1 MTKPAPLR
9 LRVAH
14 AYLPNALVRVLVLRA
29 EDDSVLPAFGAGA
42 HLQVQVRLANDVQ
55 DWRHYS
61 LVDFAGTAT
70 APQDYTI
77 AVRLEAEGRGGSRF
91 MHEGVQVG
99 DTLEVLPPKNDFPL
113 HDGPAPAVLLAGGIG
128 ITPLASMAAQ
138 RARLGQPVQL
148 IYAGRAR
155 AHMAF
160 LPELTDLLGDAMRVH
175 ADDECGAPLDVA
187 GVLDACTEDA
197 QLYICGPQALLDAVL
212 AQAAARQWPRERLH
226 FELFSTPQVEAGEG
240 AFEVE
245 LAQSGLSFTVPAGQ
259 TILDCMLEHGCD
271 PLFDCKR
278 GECGVCTLDVL
289 EGTPE
294 HRDYFLSDSEKAEGK
309 LIQICVSRAKSAR
322 LVLDA

>member
-29 EDDSVLPAFGAGA
+29 EEGDLLPGFTVGA
-42 HLQVQVRLANDVQ
+42 HVQVSVPLAGGT

-61 LVDFAGTAT
+61 LVDFAGTAN

-113 HDGPAPAVLLAGGIG
+113 HDGAAPAVLLAGGIG

-138 RARLGQPVQL
+138 RCRLGQPVQL
-148 IYAGRAR
+148 IYAGRTR

-160 LPELTDLLGDAMRVH
+160 LPELTALLGAAMRLH

-187 GVLDACTEDA
+187 AVLDACAADA

-212 AQAAARQWPRERLH
+212 AAAAERQWPRERLH
-226 FELFSTPQVEAGEG
+226 FELFSMPQAEAGAG

-294 HRDYFLSDSEKAEGK
+294 HRDYFLSDSEKAAGK
-309 LIQICVSRAKSAR
+309 LIQICVSRARSAR